1 MLAIVP
7 AANLATVRPSSNLA
21 VAYPRTTCAARGLA
35 ERLAAG
41 TLRTVDAR
49 DHVFREGDH
58 ASHIYRIEAGHVC
71 VYRMVHD
78 GRRQVI
84 DFAFPGD
91 FIGLGAL
98 GTHAANAQ
106 ATAKTRIRCVSV
118 ATLHDVVRRD
128 QRLGIELYEAMSRE
142 LQQARELLFTVSQ
155 RTAAER
161 LAGFLLALSRRNARR
176 GDYSPDIVL
185 PMTRTDIADFLGL
198 TIETVSRTFTRFR
211 NDGLIDLEQCI
222 LVTIRDAAA
231 LAAIADG
238 TNELR
243 APTRQLSFQPQQAA

>member
-1 MLAIVP
+1 MLAIAS
-7 AANLATVRPSSNLA
+7 AANVEALASTSYRGAAGNRNNHCLA
-21 VAYPRTTCAARGLA
+21 D
-35 ERLAAG
+35 RLGAG

-49 DHVFREGDH
+49 DHVFREADR
-58 ASHIYRIEAGHVC
+58 ASHVYKVEVGHVC

-84 DFAFPGD
+84 DFAYPGD
-91 FIGLGAL
+91 FLGLGAL

-106 ATAKTRIRCVSV
+106 ATTRSRIRCVPV
-118 ATLHDVVRRD
+118 ATLHEVARHDP
-128 QRLGIELYEAMSRE
+128 RLGLELYEAMSRE
-142 LQQARELLFTVSQ
+142 LLRARELLFTVSQ

-161 LAGFLLALSRRNARR
+161 LAGFLLALSRRNERR
-176 GDYSPDIVL
+176 GDHSDEIVL

-222 LVTIRDAAA
+222 LVTIRDAVA

-238 TNELR
+238 TIEVRTPPRLISR
-243 APTRQLSFQPQQAA
+243 HLEAA